1 MRSSPCP
8 STLGPK
14 LTPWRYVNVVIT
26 FFKGQSVLEPNGLHS
41 RSLSWFPYSL
51 KRQSPY
57 LPPPKKKKKKKKIEL
72 LALCKPRLP
81 FAPLKNT
88 KWKKFTLFSE
98 GQTRAVIRL
107 DTKHKY
113 QWQICI
119 WRRGYDVIE
128 LVVSKPFE
136 ISRRYW
142 SLHSDMREFTSGIF
156 HLPAQVLGTISCF
169 HDDLATH
176 KCGSLAKASRRTV
189 FSSFLLIFSSV
200 FFILFPLFA

>member
-1 MRSSPCP
+1 MRSNPCP

-26 FFKGQSVLEPNGLHS
+26 FFKGQSALEPNGLHS
-41 RSLSWFPYSL
+41 RSLSWL
-51 KRQSPY
+51 KRQSPS
-57 LPPPKKKKKKKKIEL
+57 LPPPPQKKKIEL

-88 KWKKFTLFSE
+88 KWKKLALFYE

-113 QWQICI
+113 QWQIYI
-119 WRRGYDVIE
+119 WRRGDNVIE
-128 LVVSKPFE
+128 LIVSKPSE
-136 ISRRYW
+136 ISRRYC
-142 SLHSDMREFTSGIF
+142 SLHSDMRECTSGIF

-176 KCGSLAKASRRTV
+176 KCGSPAKAGRRTV
-189 FSSFLLIFSSV
+189 FPSFLIIFSS
-200 FFILFPLFA
+200 FFFHFIPTFHLIS

>member
-51 KRQSPY
+51 KRQSPS
-57 LPPPKKKKKKKKIEL
+57 LPPPPKKKIEL

-88 KWKKFTLFSE
+88 KWKKLALFSE

-113 QWQICI
+113 QWQIYI
-119 WRRGYDVIE
+119 WRQGDDVIE

-156 HLPAQVLGTISCF
+156 HLPLQVLGTISCF

-176 KCGSLAKASRRTV
+176 KCGSLQAVGPSFPLSYLFFHPF
-189 FSSFLLIFSSV
+189 FSFYSHFLLN
-200 FFILFPLFA
+200 

>member
-51 KRQSPY
+51 KRQSPS
-57 LPPPKKKKKKKKIEL
+57 LPPPKKKKIEL

-88 KWKKFTLFSE
+88 KWKKLALFSE

-113 QWQICI
+113 QWQIYI
-119 WRRGYDVIE
+119 WRQGDDVIE

-156 HLPAQVLGTISCF
+156 HLPLQVLGTISCF

-176 KCGSLAKASRRTV
+176 KCGSLAKAGRRTV